1 MRLHLST
8 LIAIGVL
15 LSAPVT
21 ALAQSNQQG
30 PDPNLPLEKVP
41 VGPPPSLAQIEAA
54 APKVP
59 ELQVYGV
66 AVRPDAP
73 VSPAYDGTAY
83 RTFAGQA
90 ETGEDAISEQQV
102 VHFKE
107 TPP

>member
-1 MRLHLST
+1 MRICLPTWMT
-8 LIAIGVL
+8 LAVL
-15 LSAPVT
+15 ILAPAV

-54 APKVP
+54 APKTP
-59 ELQVYGV
+59 ELQVYG
-66 AVRPDAP
+66 AVIRPDAP
-73 VSPAYDGTAY
+73 VSPAYAGTAY
-83 RTFAGQA
+83 HTFAGQA

>member
-1 MRLHLST
+1 MRIRLST
-8 LIAIGVL
+8 CMAVAVL
-15 LSAPVT
+15 MSAPAA

-54 APKVP
+54 APKTP

-66 AVRPDAP
+66 AIRPDAP
-73 VSPAYDGTAY
+73 VSPAYAGTAY
-83 RTFAGQA
+83 NTFAGQA
-90 ETGEDAISEQQV
+90 ETGEDAVSEQQV